1 MESLKKEEHSK
12 AAKRVSL
19 MLKEGIGIVEII
31 NSTSSSLN
39 TLNKLNNSRSKK

>member
-1 MESLKKEEHSK
+1 MESLKKEDHSK

-31 NSTSSSLN
+31 NATNRSLS
-39 TLNKLNNSRSKK
+39 TLNKLGNSCSKK